1 MAFWVFFSRGGFC
14 PGGGFCPLHILSI
27 TTYILLWQWLYFWGF
42 CPGRILSR
50 ENFVLYLCTLMV
62 SLMTYGILEYF
73 FPGEDFVLCIFSP
86 LLLTF
91 YCGNDYIFEDFVLG
105 EFCPGRI
112 LSWEDFVLYLCTL
125 MVCLMIYGILE
136 YFFPW
141 GGFCPGE
148 GFCPHHLF
156 SITTYIQLWQ
166 WLDFGGFCPG
176 GILSREDF
184 VLVEFYPLSMHIN
197 G

>member
-62 SLMTYGILEYF
+62 SMMTYGILEYF
-73 FPGEDFVLCIFSP
+73 FPGRILSSAYSLHYYLHSIVAMIIF
-86 LLLTF
+86 L
-91 YCGNDYIFEDFVLG
+91 
-105 EFCPGRI
+105 RI

-136 YFFPW
+136 YFFPQ
-141 GGFCPGE
+141 GGFCPGG

-176 GILSREDF
+176 GDFVPGGFCPGRILSSI
-184 VLVEFYPLSMHIN
+184 YAH
-197 G
+197 